1 MASCWNH
8 FFHLRQAK
16 QITTSRV
23 NERFDVIRRLGSGG
37 MGFVYE
43 VNDRHRDARV
53 AQKTLS
59 KVDPDEVY
67 RFKNEFR
74 GLEELLVGWSRE
86 SMDNPQFV
94 AILTGWYV
102 DLYLGEYAQV
112 WGRMASEWPRAARAG
127 MFRSEYNRV
136 MACGCALAWPSARFR
151 HRIQPQKFSQVAESV
166 VNRMRRENYGVV
178 ETKACFVGVF
188 SYPESRRAQ
197 LCHRKQNI
205 AHFSKLDVAGSNPV
219 SRSSFFNGLQLFLQ
233 CPVLIL
239 AA

>member
-23 NERFDVIRRLGSGG
+23 NERFDVIRCLGSAG
-37 MGFVYE
+37 MGVVYE

-74 GLEELLVGWSRE
+74 ALEALLVGWSRE

-112 WGRMASEWPRAARAG
+112 WERMASEWPRAARAG

-136 MACGCALAWPSARFR
+136 MALWMRASVAISKDQAS
-151 HRIQPQKFSQVAESV
+151 IQPQKFSQVAESV
-166 VNRMRRENYGVV
+166 VNRMRRGSYGVV

-197 LCHRKQNI
+197 LCH
-205 AHFSKLDVAGSNPV
+205 
-219 SRSSFFNGLQLFLQ
+219 
-233 CPVLIL
+233 
-239 AA
+239 